1 MAKFYQIIFV
11 ATSAIGLLGKR
22 DTSVC
27 ISVCLFAGHEL
38 GRCVYLQVY
47 DFKASTLSHRVDQCV
62 Y

>member
-22 DTSVC
+22 DTACMHICVF
-27 ISVCLFAGHEL
+27 VAGHEL
-38 GRCVYLQVY
+38 GRCVNLQVY